1 MFYEHCVDAPRAASR
16 TADLLGNFRY
26 GVLELPNHGMIVKT
40 ILKVPKRPTAKI
52 HIVYDVADDITRCVV
67 EERTDKTDAFKYD
80 GKEFVFPN
88 PHLISIAMSSIPE
101 AICLSVLQ
109 RSDVF
114 CMGQARTDFPK
125 AMKKRAF
132 WEELEQDIKNLHVA
146 ASVMLV

>member
-1 MFYEHCVDAPRAASR
+1 MNTASTSHSPAGQFYSGTFDTS
-16 TADLLGNFRY
+16 F
-26 GVLELPNHGMIVKT
+26 LELPNNGMIVKT
-40 ILKVPKRPTAKI
+40 IEKVPKRPTAKI
-52 HIVYDVADDITRCVV
+52 HLVYDVADDITRCVV

-80 GKEFVFPN
+80 GTGFVFPN
-88 PHLISIAMSSIPE
+88 VSLTSVAAGSVTE

-114 CMGQARTDFPK
+114 CLSQARTDFPK